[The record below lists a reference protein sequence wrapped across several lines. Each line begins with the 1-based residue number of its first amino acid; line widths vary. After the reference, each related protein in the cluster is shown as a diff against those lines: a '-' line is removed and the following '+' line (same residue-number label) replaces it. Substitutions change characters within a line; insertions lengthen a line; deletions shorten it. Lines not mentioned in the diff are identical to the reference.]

1 MSRFGIIQ
9 LSDLQYGKNHR
20 FSTPSNI
27 HETLANDISFLS
39 EKYQFIPIYIIL
51 SGDITE
57 SGHADEFFD
66 ASNSIENLCKLISLD
81 KSSVLAVPGNHDIN
95 WPLSKIASE
104 VGDNTLKYNNYNK
117 FINKTCNKNSS
128 ISTNGFLKLID
139 NRYGIEF
146 LFMNS
151 CELEDYENHIGYID
165 KSKLVS
171 SLNKKTNDTTDG
183 YTKICITHHR
193 IEHTDSH
200 SKSVIN
206 NSFEIESILIVNGYH
221 LTLSGHIHESRCYE
235 CIQDNL
241 KIIHSGAGST
251 GVNVFQRL
259 DGTQNQYSIH
269 IFDSYNKKIETLWRA
284 YSPNKKTK
292 FGFGGWTEDNSVS
305 INPSFHELP
314 HLTEFNSVTSNIL
327 EDPALIE
334 KYNIR
339 SNPFNYSNAEKIS
352 TNNLLE
358 LFVSSEGRNKS
369 AVRLTGDAIIRGSRG
384 SGKTMLLRYL
394 EIFGNFVFNDNIRAK
409 KVSDSFPVMINLSNI
424 HNSEWKKNPKTLI
437 ESSESLIYDSI
448 IFALEKKSKELNSLE
463 FKNAIFRLKQK
474 LSNLSK
480 SEGSIIWKLGVAI
493 NESMSSYFR
502 HILLLIDEVAPVFP
516 KEFFNDKENGFIRWM
531 NSIRSSGPYFTRIAV
546 YPNDLSDILNEERF
560 GTIVNLD
567 YDIKN
572 CDDYFAFRDY
582 CNQLVDKYLKV
593 VSLNSYAPTKISDI
607 ITVIENSPEDSLE
620 QLIYASDGSSRRFI
634 SLMDK
639 CITSRY
645 YQRGE
650 VFTKEHILNI
660 IKDFSSNLLASYDA
674 SDKELAQSIAKAC
687 RKQVAYRFRVPG
699 LSSLITPLFAKNEE
713 LNIVKLTEV
722 GTGRRGTSYEFSYPY
737 CILMDIQ
744 THNFKDTR
752 KICNSRDSINGEWI
766 TQVTTINKDQIDYL
780 NNELRIEGIVTD
792 IDEGIILITSI
803 NKEQYL
809 SESFDQ
815 KFKIGDKVSFININ
829 EIASDIFV
837 IQRENL

>member
-1 MSRFGIIQ
+1 MSRFGLIQ
-9 LSDLQYGKNHR
+9 LSDLQFGSKHR
-20 FSTPSNI
+20 FGTPSNL
-27 HETLANDISFLS
+27 HESLGNDILFLS

-57 SGHADEFFD
+57 TGHADEFLD
-66 ASNSIENLCKLISLD
+66 ASNSIENLCKSISLD
-81 KSSVLAVPGNHDIN
+81 KTSVLSVPGNHDIN
-95 WPLSKIASE
+95 WPLSKVASE
-104 VGDNTLKYNNYNK
+104 VGDKTLKYNNYNK
-117 FINKTCNKNSS
+117 FVIRTCHKYSS
-128 ISTNGFLKLID
+128 INTYIFNRLID

-151 CELEDYENHIGYID
+151 CELEDYENHIGFIE

-171 SLNKKTNDTTDG
+171 SLAKNASEDTSQ

-193 IEHTDSH
+193 IEHNDTH

-206 NSFEIESILIVNGYH
+206 NSSEIESILIVNGFH

-235 CIQDNL
+235 CTQDNQKL
-241 KIIHSGAGST
+241 IHSGAGST
-251 GVNVFQRL
+251 GVNVSQRL

-269 IFDSYNKKIETLWRA
+269 ILDSYNKRIETLWRA

-292 FGFGGWTEDNSVS
+292 FGFGGWTEDNSVDL
-305 INPSFHELP
+305 NPSLHDLP

-327 EDPALIE
+327 EDTALIE

-352 TNNLLE
+352 SNNLID

-394 EIFGNFVFNDNIRAK
+394 EIFGNYVFTNNVRDK

-424 HNSEWKKNPKTLI
+424 HNSQWKINTQSLI
-437 ESSESLIYDSI
+437 DSSENLIYDSI
-448 IFALEKKSKELNSLE
+448 IIALEKKSKELHSIE
-463 FKNAIFRLKQK
+463 FRNAIYRLKQK
-474 LSNLSK
+474 LSYLTK
-480 SEGSIIWKLGVAI
+480 SEGGIIWKLGIAI
-493 NESMSSYFR
+493 TETMAGYFR

-531 NSIRSSGPYFTRIAV
+531 NSIRNSGPYFTRIAV

-560 GTIVNLD
+560 GAIVNLD
-567 YDIKN
+567 YEIKN
-572 CDDYFAFRDY
+572 NDDYLAFRDY
-582 CNQLVDKYLKV
+582 CNQLVNKYLKI
-593 VSLNSYAPTKISDI
+593 VSLNSFSPTKISDI
-607 ITVIENSPEDSLE
+607 ITIIENNPEDSLE

-639 CITSRY
+639 CITSPY
-645 YQRGE
+645 YKRGE
-650 VFTKEHILNI
+650 VFTKEQIINI
-660 IKDFSSNLLASYDA
+660 IKDFSSNLLSSYDV
-674 SDKELAQSIAKAC
+674 SDKDLAQSIAKAC

-713 LNIVKLTEV
+713 LNIVKLTEA

-737 CILMDIQ
+737 CILMEIQ
-744 THNFKDTR
+744 THYFKDTR
-752 KICNSRDSINGEWI
+752 KVCNSRDSINGEWI
-766 TQVTTINKDQIDYL
+766 PQVTTINKDQIDFL
-780 NNELRIEGIVTD
+780 NNGLRIEGIINEIEED
-792 IDEGIILITSI
+792 LILITGL
-803 NKEQYL
+803 NEEVYL
-809 SESFDQ
+809 SESLEQ
-815 KFKIGDKVSFININ
+815 SFKIGDRVTFINVN
-829 EIASDIFV
+829 EIASDI
-837 IQRENL
+837 IKIDS